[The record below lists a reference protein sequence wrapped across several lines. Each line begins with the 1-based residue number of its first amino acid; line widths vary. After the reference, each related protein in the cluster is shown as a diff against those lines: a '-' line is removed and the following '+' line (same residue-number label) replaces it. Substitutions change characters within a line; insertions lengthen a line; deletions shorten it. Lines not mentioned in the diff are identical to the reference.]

1 MKTDSDYFDV
11 TPLASRGER
20 LALSFIVISGL
31 VVAAV
36 WLYVLL

>member
-1 MKTDSDYFDV
+1 MKTDSDYFDD

-20 LALSFIVISGL
+20 VALSLIVISGL

-36 WLYVLL
+36 WLYALL